1 MNVYRCRICGDAYL
15 GSEKPT
21 HCPFC
26 GAHQKHTTAAAEF
39 EPVGIGELSRKS
51 RENLQRAL
59 DLQVGNS
66 NFYRGA
72 SKVAD
77 TAEGKALFSA
87 LARIEAEHAGV
98 VCGILGADTPEE
110 LYETGS
116 CSPSHKENLAE
127 CHKREER
134 AVHLYRKFLDEASE
148 DRVKQVLEA
157 FIEVESDHLGLSG

>member
-1 MNVYRCRICGDAYL
+1 MNVYRCRICGDAFI

-26 GAHQKHTTAAAEF
+26 GAHQKYTTAAAQF
-39 EPVGIGELSRKS
+39 EPLGVGELSKKS

-59 DLQVGNS
+59 DMQAGNS
-66 NFYRGA
+66 AFYRGA

-77 TAEGKALFSA
+77 TPEGKALFSA
-87 LARIEAEHAGV
+87 LARIEAEHAEV
-98 VCGILGADTPEE
+98 VREILDVSGPEE
-110 LYETGS
+110 LYEIGA

-127 CHKREER
+127 CRKREER

-148 DRVKQVLEA
+148 ERVRQVLEA
-157 FIEVESDHLGLSG
+157 LIEVESDHLGLSG